1 MIEISF
7 AKKLDRLES
16 LSEIFELV
24 KEVVRRSIKR
34 ERAGLMLGLADLGA
48 KPGWFV
54 GAFHPVGSNI
64 IIMNKT
70 PLRII
75 EATRPE
81 LYNSYCFHILLH
93 EYLHTIGILDEEY
106 TKELTYLITRKVFGE
121 YHPASLVAKDFNR
134 LFPEITYG
142 MVSQP
147 GMIEIEI
154 LNDFDKSNT
163 NYIG

>member
-1 MIEISF
+1 MVEISF
-7 AKKLDRLES
+7 AKKLEISES

-24 KEVVRRSIKR
+24 KEVVRRTIKR
-34 ERAGLMLGLADLGA
+34 ERAGLMLGLADLGT

-64 IIMNKT
+64 IVMNKT

-75 EATRPE
+75 EAARPE

-106 TKELTYLITRKVFGE
+106 AKELTYLTTRKVFGE
-121 YHPASLVAKDFNR
+121 YHPASLIAKDFSR
-134 LFPEITYG
+134 FFPEMIYAG
-142 MVSQP
+142 LSSP
-147 GMIEIEI
+147 GMMEIDI
-154 LNDFDKSNT
+154 VSDFDKSNT
-163 NYIG
+163 SYIG